1 MCAPFV
7 VDEVRQ
13 AVSRRAFIATIG
25 GAAAAPA
32 VAAAAQQK
40 PAGEAAG
47 RIRLPKGFR
56 DVIDLTHTFSPSL
69 PVFPSY
75 KPIQVRP
82 RFTIARDGFAANEVT
97 FDEHTGT
104 HVDAPVHF
112 VSGASTSDRLPV
124 DRLIAPL
131 TVISIVERAAK
142 DPDASVTVDDLM
154 QWERRHGR
162 IPAGAFVAMNAG
174 WDARATSV
182 DRFLNRDAK
191 GTMHA
196 PGFSE
201 AAARF
206 LVTERDI
213 CAAGV
218 DTLSLD
224 IGAAQT
230 FVAHVALLGA
240 AKYGVE
246 LLANLGRV
254 PPSGATIVVG
264 APKHEG
270 ATGGPA
276 RVLALV

>member
-1 MCAPFV
+1 
-7 VDEVRQ
+7 VR
-13 AVSRRAFIATIG
+13 S
-25 GAAAAPA
+25 
-32 VAAAAQQK
+32 
-40 PAGEAAG
+40 
-47 RIRLPKGFR
+47 
-56 DVIDLTHTFSPSL
+56 
-69 PVFPSY
+69 
-75 KPIQVRP
+75 

-112 VSGASTSDRLPV
+112 VTGASTSDRLPV

-131 TVISIVERAAK
+131 AVISIVERATK
-142 DPDASVTVDDLM
+142 DPDAVVTVDDVM
-154 QWERRHGR
+154 QWEKRHGR

-174 WDARATSV
+174 WDARAASTG
-182 DRFLNRDAK
+182 RFLNRDAK

-213 CAAGV
+213 CGAGV

-224 IGAAQT
+224 IGAAQK
-230 FVAHVALLGA
+230 FVAHVAFLGA

-254 PPSGATIVVG
+254 PPSGATIIVG